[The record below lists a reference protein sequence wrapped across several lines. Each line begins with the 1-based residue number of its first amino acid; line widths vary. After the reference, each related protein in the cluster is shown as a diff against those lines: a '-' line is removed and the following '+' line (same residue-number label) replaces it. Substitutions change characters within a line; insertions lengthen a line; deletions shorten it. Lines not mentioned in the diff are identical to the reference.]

1 MKKYIPREWLFGHPE
16 KTLTK
21 LSPDGQYISYL
32 EPYSQ
37 NLRLAVESLDKKNNK
52 DPKITLQT
60 NSEKYSIEDYVWAY
74 THHHIIYWHDEQG
87 DENWALFSINIISQK
102 KVRLTPPKTQAK
114 IIKLSLEHP
123 NQIAVLLNNRN
134 RSIFDVCVIHIESGE
149 LVLGYENKE
158 YIDIYVDDHFQP
170 KIGIKP
176 NSDGSCRVDCI
187 SNNQSKPLT
196 TLSQLD
202 FLGHYMFK
210 ENRIGLNKKGD
221 AVFLAQSIETDKA
234 QLVRFDLTDF
244 SQIVLAQNLTSDYQ
258 DVILDIKTRE
268 PIAVA
273 FNFHI
278 KKWQVINQ
286 SYSAD
291 INQLISYK
299 PNHEFSVLSQTQDNS
314 IWLIAYHSD
323 TSVPEY
329 YIYYPQNKVLNFV
342 FSSDNR
348 FKANYIALSQQHCL
362 SIPMPDKLEIPCYFS
377 LPHAVAQQSE
387 HTVPLIV
394 WVHGGPNSRD
404 FWGFN
409 PIHQWLTNRGYAVLS
424 VNFRGSTGY
433 GRTFLEAGNGEW
445 GGKIAEDIKTCAE
458 WVSCKYTI
466 INKNKIAIMGR
477 SFGGY
482 SALIGLAKYP
492 DFYACGADW
501 VGPTNLDNFL
511 NYIPPYW
518 KIVYDMLVKMVGA
531 EQSKRLSHSPVQL
544 VHQIK
549 KPILKAHGAHDVRVN
564 QNGPDAFIEKLA
576 KYLPDLWYATF
587 PDEGHRFIHAKNK
600 IAFYALVEAFSAK
613 YLGGGL
619 EGPIQ
624 GEIDASSIVF
634 HHGDVQAL
642 INNPI
647 LHLGQE

>member
-16 KTLTK
+16 KTLPK
-21 LSPDGQYISYL
+21 LSPNGQYISYL
-32 EPYSQ
+32 EAYHQ
-37 NLRLAVESLDKKNNK
+37 NLRLIIESLDKNSNK
-52 DPKITLQT
+52 IILQT
-60 NSEKYSIEDYVWAY
+60 NPEKNSIEDYVWAY
-74 THHHIIYWHDEQG
+74 THNHIIYWHDEQG
-87 DENWALFSINIISQK
+87 DENWALFSIDITSQK
-102 KVRLTPPKTQAK
+102 IVRLTPPKTQAQL
-114 IIKLSLEHP
+114 IKLSPEHP
-123 NQIAVLLNNRN
+123 EKIAVLLNNRN
-134 RSIFDVCVIHIESGE
+134 RAIFDVCVIDIENGKID
-149 LVLGYENKE
+149 LVYENQE

-176 NSDGSCRVDCI
+176 NPDGSCRVD
-187 SNNQSKPLT
+187 SLSQNQSKPLT

-210 ENRIGLNKKGD
+210 ENRIGLNSKGD

-234 QLVRFDLTDF
+234 QLVRLDLTNF
-244 SQIVLAQNLTSDYQ
+244 SQKILAYNTHCDYQ
-258 DVILDIKTRE
+258 DVILDIHTRE

-278 KKWQVINQ
+278 KKWQVINND
-286 SYSAD
+286 YFED
-291 INQLISYK
+291 INKLISHK
-299 PNHEFSVLSQTQDNS
+299 PNHEFCVLSQTYDNKA
-314 IWLIAYHSD
+314 WLIAYHSD
-323 TSVPEY
+323 VNMPEY
-329 YIYYPQNKVLNFV
+329 YIYYPETKALNYI
-342 FSSDNR
+342 FSSDSR
-348 FKANYIALSQQHCL
+348 FNANNITLSSQECL
-362 SIPMPDKLEIPCYFS
+362 TIPASDNLEIPCYFS
-377 LPHAVAQQSE
+377 QPNNSKQQLE
-387 HTVPLIV
+387 NTVPLVV

-409 PIHQWLTNRGYAVLS
+409 PIHQWLANRGYAVLS

-433 GRTFLEAGNGEW
+433 GRAFLEAGNGEW

-458 WVSCKYTI
+458 WVSNKYTI
-466 INKNKIAIMGR
+466 INKHKIAIMGR

-482 SALIGLAKYP
+482 SALMGLAKYP

-518 KIVYDMLVKMVGA
+518 KIVYDMLVKLVGA
-531 EQSKRLSHSPVQL
+531 EQAKRLSHSPEQL

-549 KPILKAHGAHDVRVN
+549 KPLFKAHGAHDVRVN

-587 PDEGHRFIHAKNK
+587 PDEGHRFIHANNK
-600 IAFYALVEAFSAK
+600 IAFYSLLEAFAAK

-619 EGPIQ
+619 EPIHD
-624 GEIDASSIVF
+624 EINASSIVF
-634 HHGDVQAL
+634 HHGDLQAL
-642 INNPI
+642 IS
-647 LHLGQE
+647 